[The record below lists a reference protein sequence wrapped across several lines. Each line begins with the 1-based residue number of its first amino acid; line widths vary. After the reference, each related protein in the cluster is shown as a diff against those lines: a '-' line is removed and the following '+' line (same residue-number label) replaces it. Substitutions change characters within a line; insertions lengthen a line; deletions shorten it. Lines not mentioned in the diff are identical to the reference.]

1 MAKKI
6 VFVQDNETSR
16 QLGVFPNSKG
26 EVTFEVF
33 DSDDDSG
40 YYYQNISLPK
50 GDVEI
55 LIKELSDLI
64 QGIQ

>member
-6 VFVQDNETSR
+6 VFVQNDETSR
-16 QLGVFPNSKG
+16 QLGAFPNSKG
-26 EVTFEVF
+26 EITFEVF

-50 GDVEI
+50 SDVII
-55 LIKELSDLI
+55 LIKELSDLLKDI
-64 QGIQ
+64 E